1 MTRIFDACVVG
12 SSPVSML
19 LALKLSQSNKSVLLV
34 EKDSAVGGAWSTA
47 VINPKLGIEIETACH
62 LIENYA
68 GIYKKI
74 STISGVDFQSSSPP
88 PTRISRKGRRKK
100 YFARTSPLVELS
112 EVIAVIVAF
121 FVIRALNLVLPKK
134 IEKTQQLTLSGL
146 IERLNFT
153 VLYRIPEVFSS
164 RGVMEPVDGFAS
176 FMQTLVQKVQK
187 SDISFIKSKLLDVDQ
202 VDGRPLSIS
211 LGLGQVLAW
220 KVYLPEST
228 DISLDSNIAKTLN
241 LVNEPK
247 KKSFWHLLVDVEILV
262 DFGIPSYIHVSGDE
276 IVHRLTSD
284 VRVRASTSKRI
295 FLVQALIEPNPKNL
309 DSILLRLVEVF
320 SKCNINVKSSQIE
333 VKSVFEDSFYSSR
346 EDSIFYGSTRHE
358 DIVVFPS
365 IGDLSRNIAINP
377 LFR

>member
-1 MTRIFDACVVG
+1 
-12 SSPVSML
+12 ML
-19 LALKLSQSNKSVLLV
+19 LALKLSQSNKSVLVV
-34 EKDSAVGGAWSTA
+34 EKDSSVGGAWSTA

-153 VLYRIPEVFSS
+153 VSYRIPEVFSS

-247 KKSFWHLLVDVEILV
+247 KKSFWHLLVEVEILV
-262 DFGIPSYIHVSGDE
+262 DFGIPSYIHVSEDE